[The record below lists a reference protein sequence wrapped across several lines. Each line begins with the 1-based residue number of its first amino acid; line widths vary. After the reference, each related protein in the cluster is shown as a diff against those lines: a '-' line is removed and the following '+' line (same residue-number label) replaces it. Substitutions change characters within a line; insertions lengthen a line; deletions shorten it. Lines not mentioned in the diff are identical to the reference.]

1 MNISGFDGLFD
12 DYLLDVREKLAR
24 VEDLLLNLQE
34 AQSSEKERL
43 LIETK
48 RELHTIKGNSGMM
61 GFTKLQ
67 KLAHE
72 MEDDVESLDV
82 ENIELGDLLRK
93 LDRFKLSLK
102 VINEENQSEE
112 EIQDDEKIHGQIQG
126 SVRVPFSALDE
137 LVEILAEMVIF
148 RNRLYEAVIKG
159 HTMESQAQAWEEA
172 EKAQESLGKTLDFIQ
187 DRIMRLR
194 MVPLGSLFGHLRRI
208 VHDECER
215 GGKEAIFETK
225 GGDTPM
231 DKALLEIASEALGHI
246 VRNAVIHGL
255 ENSDDRIKAG
265 KQAKGRILLTAA
277 VQANEVFMD
286 VTDDGAGIDL
296 EVLTEAAKKEG
307 IEIPSREALYSLLF
321 SSGFT
326 TKEGTDISAG
336 RGIGL
341 SSAYAAVQRLGG
353 AIEVDSE
360 IGAGTRFRLRL
371 PLSVSIMRG
380 IIIKADENEY
390 VLPLTSVIESQRFQK
405 GDGHQIN
412 HSGVFVWRK
421 RVIPF
426 LDLGHV
432 FGTAERIRNSGY
444 IVIIESGDRQRGL
457 LVDDIMGIR
466 EIVVKGLDDTV
477 GNPQGVS
484 GATILGDGRV
494 LLILDP
500 PGLIGLS
507 PFVKAA
513 REIPERKEGKE

>member
-1 MNISGFDGLFD
+1 MKITGFDGLFD

-24 VEDLLLNLQE
+24 LEDLLLSLQE
-34 AQSSEKERL
+34 AQASEKERI

-72 MEDDVESLDV
+72 MEDDVESLDL

-102 VINEENQSEE
+102 EINEENQGEE
-112 EIQDDEKIHGQIQG
+112 EIQDDEKLHGQIQG
-126 SVRVPFSALDE
+126 SMRVPFSALDE
-137 LVEILAEMVIF
+137 LVDLLAEMVIF
-148 RNRLYEAVIKG
+148 RNRLYEAIIKG
-159 HTMESQAQAWEEA
+159 HTMESQEQAWEEA

-187 DRIMRLR
+187 ERIMRLR

-215 GGKEAIFETK
+215 GNKEANLETS

-246 VRNAVIHGL
+246 VRNAVVHGL
-255 ENSDDRIKAG
+255 EHPDDRARAG
-265 KQAKGRILLTAA
+265 KQRKGRILLTAS

-296 EVLTEAAKKEG
+296 EVLAEAAKREG
-307 IEIPSREALYSLLF
+307 IDIPSREALYSLLF

-326 TKEGTDISAG
+326 TKGGTDIAAG

-353 AIEVDSE
+353 AVEVVSE
-360 IGAGTRFRLRL
+360 FGAGTRFRLRL
-371 PLSVSIMRG
+371 PLSVSIMKG
-380 IIIKADENEY
+380 IVLEADNNEY
-390 VLPLTSVIESQRFQK
+390 VLPLTSVIESQRFHLR
-405 GDGHQIN
+405 DRHQLN
-412 HSGVFVWRK
+412 HGSIFTWRNK
-421 RVIPF
+421 VIPL
-426 LDLGHV
+426 LDIGYI
-432 FGTAERIRNSGY
+432 FGTHTGIRENGY
-444 IVIIESGDRQRGL
+444 VVIIESGDKQRGL
-457 LVDDIMGIR
+457 IVDDIKGIR
-466 EIVVKGLDDTV
+466 EIVVKGLDNMI
-477 GNPQGVS
+477 GNPPGIS

-500 PGLIGLS
+500 PGLTAIS
-507 PFVKAA
+507 PFVGSGFK
-513 REIPERKEGKE
+513 ERR